1 MRTKNLVLLIVASLG
16 LMACSRPE
24 APAEPVRAVKLTV
37 VSRSAVTS
45 QQELVGEVRARHEAR
60 LGFRVGGKLVE
71 RPVEMGQRVK
81 VGQLLARLDGNDLT
95 LASNAAHA
103 QVSAAQT
110 QRDLAAA
117 DLQRYV
123 DLKAKGFVSAAEI
136 ERRQA
141 SLDAAEAALRQARAQ
156 SAVQGNQAGYARLV
170 SDAGGVVVSVDAD
183 VGQVVSA
190 GTPVVRI
197 ARDGPRDVVFSVPET
212 QVQLLK
218 EGQAA
223 KVRLWS
229 ADDAATQGMMTG
241 AVREVAASAD
251 PITRTYEVKVALPE
265 GAPVALGATAYVR
278 FVQDSGESQGAIKLP
293 TSALMQARSGEK
305 GQSAVWV
312 FDDASGTVQSRAVE
326 VAGVD
331 GYDVV
336 IASGLKEGE
345 EVVAAGVHVLSQ
357 GQKVIRFAAQVQ

>member
-1 MRTKNLVLLIVASLG
+1 MLILTTVG

-37 VSRSAVTS
+37 VSRSATTAE
-45 QQELVGEVRARHEAR
+45 QEMAGEVRARHEAR

-71 RPVEMGQRVK
+71 RPVEMGQHVK
-81 VGQLLARLDGNDLT
+81 VGQLLARLDGNDLA
-95 LASNAAHA
+95 LASSAAHA
-103 QVSAAQT
+103 QVAAAQT

-117 DLQRYV
+117 DLKRFV
-123 DLKAKGFVSAAEI
+123 DLKAKGFVSAADI

-170 SDAGGVVVSVDAD
+170 SDADGVVVSVDAD

-212 QVQLLK
+212 QVGQLK

-229 ADDAATQGMMTG
+229 AEEEGMRGFMDGT
-241 AVREVAASAD
+241 VREVAASAD
-251 PITRTYEVKVALPE
+251 PVTRTYEVKVALAD
-265 GAPVALGATAYVR
+265 GAPVALGATAYVS
-278 FVQDSGESQGAIKLP
+278 FVPDSGQSKGVIKLP
-293 TSALMQARSGEK
+293 TSALMQAKAGEK

-312 FDDASGTVQSRAVE
+312 FDSASGTVQPREVE

-345 EVVAAGVHVLSQ
+345 EVVAAGVHVLSP
-357 GQKVIRFAAQVQ
+357 GQKVVRFAAQAQ